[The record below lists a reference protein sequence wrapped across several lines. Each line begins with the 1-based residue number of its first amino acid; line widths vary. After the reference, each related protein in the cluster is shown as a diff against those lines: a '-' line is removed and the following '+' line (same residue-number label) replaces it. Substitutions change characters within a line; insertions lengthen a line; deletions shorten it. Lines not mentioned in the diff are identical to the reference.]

1 MSTVIDWNALRADF
15 PVLSRQV
22 HGKPLTYLDSAN
34 TSQKPRSVI
43 EATDEF
49 YRAHNANISRS
60 VHTLGMEATDAY
72 EAARGKLAA
81 FLNVRGDDLVLCSGT
96 TQAINLVAY
105 SFALPRL
112 TAGDVILLT
121 RMEHHANIVPWQL
134 IAERV
139 GATIRVAEITASG
152 ELDLPALYAQMTP
165 EVKILGLA
173 HVSNVLGTV
182 NPVADICREARRRG
196 IATLIDG
203 SQAVPHRRIDIA
215 AIGCDFYAFTGHKML
230 GPTGTGAL
238 WARSEHLQSMPP
250 FFGGGEMIREVRF
263 EKTVFNDPPHKFEA
277 GTPNIAGVIGLGAA
291 VDYLSAIGM
300 DNVEAREQELL
311 AYATTRLAAIPGL
324 RIVGTAREKA
334 AVISFLIDGAHS
346 HDLATLLDLEGV
358 AVRSGHH
365 CAHPLMHF
373 YGVPATCRASFAFYN
388 SFEDVDRLVA
398 GIEKA
403 RSLLGGFLFI
413 GETVYQPAGTL
424 SGGEKTRLALACL
437 VVPDRGEAALR
448 VMSPHFGDDASASS
462 PASTAAACI
471 SRCTRARSQVCP
483 ASRRRPSCQT
493 SQIGMRIA

>member
-1 MSTVIDWNALRADF
+1 MSKLVDWNALRADF

-72 EAARGKLAA
+72 EAARGKIAA
-81 FLNVRGDDLVLCSGT
+81 FLNVRGDELVLCSGT
-96 TQAINLVAY
+96 THAINLVAY

-112 TAGDVILLT
+112 VAGDVILLT

-134 IAERV
+134 VAERA
-139 GATIRVAEITASG
+139 GATIRVAEITTSG

-300 DNVEAREQELL
+300 DNIEAREQELL

-403 RSLLGGFLFI
+403 RSLLG
-413 GETVYQPAGTL
+413 
-424 SGGEKTRLALACL
+424 
-437 VVPDRGEAALR
+437 
-448 VMSPHFGDDASASS
+448 
-462 PASTAAACI
+462 
-471 SRCTRARSQVCP
+471 
-483 ASRRRPSCQT
+483 
-493 SQIGMRIA
+493 